1 MANVGQMGMDV
12 ENHADDCRML
22 PRALD
27 ELVVDMPLV
36 DLVAMETWTV
46 RAMAKVLA
54 MHGIVWFLLHL
65 PVHDHVRVLHFGFVS
80 NFCSMTNRVVV
91 QMLSMY
97 PIEIEPQSRKLI
109 IILILNFCFY
119 FQF

>member
-1 MANVGQMGMDV
+1 MHHCAYQLAVANVGQMGMDV
-12 ENHADDCRML
+12 EIHAVDCKML
-22 PRALD
+22 PRSLD

-65 PVHDHVRVLHFGFVS
+65 PVHDHVRVLHFCFVS
-80 NFCSMTNRVVV
+80 NFCSMTNQVVV

-97 PIEIEPQSRKLI
+97 PNEIGPHS
-109 IILILNFCFY
+109 
-119 FQF
+119 

>member
-1 MANVGQMGMDV
+1 MDV
-12 ENHADDCRML
+12 EIHAVDCKML
-22 PRALD
+22 PRSLD

-65 PVHDHVRVLHFGFVS
+65 PVHDHVRVLHFYFVS
-80 NFCSMTNRVVV
+80 NFCSMTNQVVV

-97 PIEIEPQSRKLI
+97 PNEIEPHS
-109 IILILNFCFY
+109 
-119 FQF
+119 